1 MFNDEKEY
9 KEYLDRQ
16 KVNISH
22 LDEENYFK
30 HAENGEII
38 IDKQDFQVSALDVE
52 RYTNCIKWILL
63 KDQKTMA
70 LLKRPFGDIY
80 RNLDKRQYD
89 ISVYNNILLPQIA
102 KQFQNKS
109 AMYYLVKGNK
119 ASRNI
124 KNILTL
130 DFKRKNEELI
140 YGEDILEE
148 TDGDIN
154 ELNIEK
160 IIGAIDKYLNE
171 KGFKHQDIDIIKKD
185 FVKQSIFN
193 RFVKQADENNHNWG
207 ILVNKKE
214 ERARMAPVYDLDCCC
229 DVGPL
234 KKHKRKTNDG
244 NTTNMQGFFE
254 DFGSHNWFNMYI
266 KELLEDFDINKAI
279 EKAKKETGIEIPENI
294 KDYYKTF
301 FGERFYEL
309 KGAYQNYLNEK
320 TNENEKNQVR

>member
-1 MFNDEKEY
+1 MFNDEEEY

-16 KVNISH
+16 KVNISN

-38 IDKQDFQVSALDVE
+38 IDKQDFKVSALDVE

-109 AMYYLVKGNK
+109 AMYYLVKDNK

-207 ILVNKKE
+207 ILVNKK
-214 ERARMAPVYDLDCCC
+214 
-229 DVGPL
+229 
-234 KKHKRKTNDG
+234 
-244 NTTNMQGFFE
+244 
-254 DFGSHNWFNMYI
+254 
-266 KELLEDFDINKAI
+266 
-279 EKAKKETGIEIPENI
+279 
-294 KDYYKTF
+294 
-301 FGERFYEL
+301 
-309 KGAYQNYLNEK
+309 
-320 TNENEKNQVR
+320 